1 MSRHEE
7 RRKRGEELLKKYK
20 SSGSNKYAAATDAIA
35 DILLCVAEDPV
46 EAEQVITAAEEDFRC
61 TLEEEGFVA
70 EG

>member
-7 RRKRGEELLKKYK
+7 RRKRGDELLKKYRA
-20 SSGSNKYAAATDAIA
+20 SGNNKYAAAADAIA
-35 DILLCVAEDPV
+35 DILLCVAEDPG

-61 TLEEEGFVA
+61 MLEDEGFVA